1 MRYLRT
7 LFTPCALVS
16 LACSMPAW
24 AQADFPTKAIT
35 IVVPYAAGGA
45 SDVATRL
52 IAEQMS
58 KESGYTFIVEN
69 KPGAGGSL
77 AANYVA
83 RAKPDGYTLLLG
95 TSNTHGINSYIYP
108 NLSYDPIT
116 SFEPVGMMVETV
128 VVLLGGANFP
138 ADNLEQTIEELA
150 KQPDHYSYASP
161 GVGSVH
167 HLAMSL
173 LNTTQRLDVMHVPYR
188 GAGPAMVDLVA
199 GTVPLMVGGI
209 APARSYIESG
219 QVKLL
224 GVANNRH
231 FNSVPGTAQYFSEI
245 APETAVSSWLGLFA
259 PAQTPETIVNDLTKS
274 VDKALQS
281 VPLQRALE
289 EHGLQAQYQSPTD
302 FKQTLTADMEFWR
315 KAVESA
321 DVEM

>member
-7 LFTPCALVS
+7 LFSHCALLG
-16 LACSMPAW
+16 LACSIPAW

-52 IAEQMS
+52 IAEQMG

-128 VVLLGGANFP
+128 VVLLGGADFP
-138 ADNLEQTIEELA
+138 ADNLEQTIEVLA
-150 KQPDHYSYASP
+150 KNPDQYSYASP

-219 QVKLL
+219 QAKLL
-224 GVANNRH
+224 GVANNRS
-231 FNSVPGTAQYFSEI
+231 FNSVPGTAQYFNEI

-259 PAQTPETIVNDLTKS
+259 PAKTPEAIVNDLTKN

-289 EHGLQAQYQSPTD
+289 EHGLQAQYQSPAD

>member
-1 MRYLRT
+1 MRH
-7 LFTPCALVS
+7 LFKIMSFCALGIS
-16 LACSMPAW
+16 CTAPTW

-52 IAEQMS
+52 IAEQMG
-58 KESGYTFIVEN
+58 KESNYTFIVEN

-77 AANYVA
+77 ASSYVS

-108 NLSYDPIT
+108 NLPYDPI
-116 SFEPVGMMVETV
+116 SGFEPVGMMVETI
-128 VVLLGGANFP
+128 VVLLGGADFP
-138 ADNLEQTIEELA
+138 ADNLEQTLEALA
-150 KQPDHYSYASP
+150 QNPDQYSYASP

-167 HLAMSL
+167 HLAMSM
-173 LNTTQRLDVMHVPYR
+173 LNTSQQLTIMHVPYR

-199 GTVPLMVGGI
+199 GTVPLMMGGI

-224 GVANNRH
+224 GVANNRT
-231 FNSVPGTAQYFSEI
+231 FNSVPDTVQYFSDV

-259 PAQTPETIVNDLTKS
+259 PAQTAPSIVNDLAQTLE
-274 VDKALQS
+274 KALQS
-281 VPLQRALE
+281 APLQRALE
-289 EHGLQAQYQSPTD
+289 EQGLQAQYQAPAD